1 MKRRLSTLV
10 QSIAFA
16 TIISLSPLAMANHQI
31 VAVVDDHVILN
42 TDVEQA
48 SILFAQQLEAK
59 GQMVRSPNL
68 LKKQVLDQLILR
80 KAQLSLVKKYGIR
93 ISEQELNSAMLNVA
107 KQAGE
112 KDLASFQQTVD
123 AKTPN
128 GYARLRN
135 SLQEDLSIQR
145 LSQQMVMSRIKISD
159 QDVANFLKSPTG
171 QSIVGTKF
179 HVIHVRMNGIGD
191 IKQTAEQVKQA
202 LQAGQSASDI
212 QQMSNSQIQIQS
224 VDMGWKELSE
234 IPTELAVRVSPLAVG
249 EVSEI
254 IIGRDASVH
263 LLKLVNKKANE
274 EKVIVPQYKVRHILV
289 QPTTVISKEMAKQS
303 IEQIHQRLQRGEDF
317 ATLATMFSA
326 DSGSARDGGNLGW
339 VDLGTMVPE
348 FEQMMK
354 ISPVGVISKPFQ
366 SQYGWHILQVED
378 TRQYDKTAE
387 THQEVARQ
395 TLGNAQL
402 ELEMEDWLREVRSS
416 AYVEIKDPSLR

>member
-10 QSIAFA
+10 QGIAFA

-59 GQMVRSPNL
+59 GQMIRSPNL

-202 LQAGQSASDI
+202 LQAGQSVSDI

-263 LLKLVNKKANE
+263 LLKLVDKKANE

-289 QPTTVISKEMAKQS
+289 QPTTVISKEMAKHS
-303 IEQIHQRLQRGEDF
+303 IESVYQRLQRGEDF